1 MDGRRTMTAAEL
13 MDGCRDGLRR
23 TAEAEARRM
32 RREALA
38 YVALLA
44 LGQACAVAAAVV
56 LPRLPGV
63 HRWVRTRRG
72 GAYPERECV
81 PMMGDTDILRWVSVK
96 TSQERGLKCRFG
108 CFCRGDAM
116 LCER

>member
-1 MDGRRTMTAAEL
+1 MDGRRTMTAAEP
-13 MDGCRDGLRR
+13 MDEHRDGWRR

-63 HRWVRTRRG
+63 HRRVRTRKG
-72 GAYPERECV
+72 GV
-81 PMMGDTDILRWVSVK
+81 HLG
-96 TSQERGLKCRFG
+96 
-108 CFCRGDAM
+108 
-116 LCER
+116 